1 MKRILTGLKPSG
13 ELTLGSLIG
22 CINQMV
28 KLQDEYDSF
37 MFVPDMHAI
46 TVKQD
51 PKMLRERIRKNV
63 ALYLACGVDPDK
75 NTIYL
80 QSENLYH
87 ANLSWVLEC
96 TTYMGEAS
104 RMTQYKDKSS
114 KGENVTVGLFTYP
127 ILMAADILLYD
138 ADYVPVG
145 IDQKQHV
152 ELARDI
158 ALRFNKTY
166 GDTFK
171 MPEPMMS
178 EVGVKI
184 MDLQEPTKKMSKSD
198 ETYKGVIL
206 LLDDE
211 KTIRKKIMSAVTD
224 SDNKIYYDKDNKP
237 GVSNLLTI
245 YSYLKNISIEENKD
259 IKYLNDYDIIKIVY
273 VTPYDYYRSDLIEST
288 LENVNDRDKENIINL
303 LNIFDP
309 DVVDFKLVKKFN
321 TGRSY
326 IYIDH
331 NVYGTT
337 PLFSFGDSIKKI
349 FTLATAMISA
359 KGGILLVD
367 EIESAIHK
375 NHINKVFNSII
386 KICKEY
392 KVQLICT
399 THSLEAIDGIILSL
413 GNQID
418 LLSCFRIEVYNN
430 KTYYTK
436 FSGDRLK
443 DIRNLLGQD
452 VR

>member
-178 EVGVKI
+178 EVGVRI

-245 YSYLKNISIEENKD
+245 YSSLKNISIEEAENYFKD
-259 IKYLNDYDIIKIVY
+259 YNYGNFKKEVADLVVSVLSNIQTKYN
-273 VTPYDYYRSDLIEST
+273 E
-288 LENVNDRDKENIINL
+288 IINGTML
-303 LNIFDP
+303 DDILDEGREKTCEIAKEKTL
-309 DVVDFKLVKKFN
+309 DVFRKVGL
-321 TGRSY
+321 GR
-326 IYIDH
+326 
-331 NVYGTT
+331 N
-337 PLFSFGDSIKKI
+337 
-349 FTLATAMISA
+349 
-359 KGGILLVD
+359 
-367 EIESAIHK
+367 
-375 NHINKVFNSII
+375 
-386 KICKEY
+386 
-392 KVQLICT
+392 
-399 THSLEAIDGIILSL
+399 
-413 GNQID
+413 
-418 LLSCFRIEVYNN
+418 
-430 KTYYTK
+430 
-436 FSGDRLK
+436 
-443 DIRNLLGQD
+443 
-452 VR
+452 

>member
-28 KLQDEYDSF
+28 KLQEEYDSF

-171 MPEPMMS
+171 MPESMMS

-245 YSYLKNISIEENKD
+245 YSSLKNISIEEAEDYFKD
-259 IKYLNDYDIIKIVY
+259 YNYGNFKKEVADLVVSVLSNIQTKYN
-273 VTPYDYYRSDLIEST
+273 E
-288 LENVNDRDKENIINL
+288 IINGTML
-303 LNIFDP
+303 DDILDKGREKTCEIAKEKTL
-309 DVVDFKLVKKFN
+309 DVFRKVGL
-321 TGRSY
+321 GR
-326 IYIDH
+326 
-331 NVYGTT
+331 N
-337 PLFSFGDSIKKI
+337 
-349 FTLATAMISA
+349 
-359 KGGILLVD
+359 
-367 EIESAIHK
+367 
-375 NHINKVFNSII
+375 
-386 KICKEY
+386 
-392 KVQLICT
+392 
-399 THSLEAIDGIILSL
+399 
-413 GNQID
+413 
-418 LLSCFRIEVYNN
+418 
-430 KTYYTK
+430 
-436 FSGDRLK
+436 
-443 DIRNLLGQD
+443 
-452 VR
+452 

>member
-1 MKRILTGLKPSG
+1 MW
-13 ELTLGSLIG
+13 
-22 CINQMV
+22 
-28 KLQDEYDSF
+28 
-37 MFVPDMHAI
+37 
-46 TVKQD
+46 
-51 PKMLRERIRKNV
+51 RERIRKNV

-158 ALRFNKTY
+158 ALIFNKTY

-245 YSYLKNISIEENKD
+245 YSSLKNISIEEAEDYFKD
-259 IKYLNDYDIIKIVY
+259 YNYGNFKKEVADLVVSVLSNIQTKYN
-273 VTPYDYYRSDLIEST
+273 E
-288 LENVNDRDKENIINL
+288 IINGTIL
-303 LNIFDP
+303 DDILDKGREKTCEIAKEKTL
-309 DVVDFKLVKKFN
+309 DVFRKVGL
-321 TGRSY
+321 GR
-326 IYIDH
+326 
-331 NVYGTT
+331 N
-337 PLFSFGDSIKKI
+337 
-349 FTLATAMISA
+349 
-359 KGGILLVD
+359 
-367 EIESAIHK
+367 
-375 NHINKVFNSII
+375 
-386 KICKEY
+386 
-392 KVQLICT
+392 
-399 THSLEAIDGIILSL
+399 
-413 GNQID
+413 
-418 LLSCFRIEVYNN
+418 
-430 KTYYTK
+430 
-436 FSGDRLK
+436 
-443 DIRNLLGQD
+443 
-452 VR
+452 

>member
-1 MKRILTGLKPSG
+1 MRKRCNMKRILTGLKPSG

-245 YSYLKNISIEENKD
+245 YSSLKNISIEEAEDYFKD
-259 IKYLNDYDIIKIVY
+259 YNYGNFKKEVADLVVSVLSNIQTKYN
-273 VTPYDYYRSDLIEST
+273 E
-288 LENVNDRDKENIINL
+288 IINGTML
-303 LNIFDP
+303 DDILDEGREKTCEIAKEKTL
-309 DVVDFKLVKKFN
+309 DVFRKVGL
-321 TGRSY
+321 GR
-326 IYIDH
+326 
-331 NVYGTT
+331 
-337 PLFSFGDSIKKI
+337 K
-349 FTLATAMISA
+349 
-359 KGGILLVD
+359 
-367 EIESAIHK
+367 
-375 NHINKVFNSII
+375 
-386 KICKEY
+386 
-392 KVQLICT
+392 
-399 THSLEAIDGIILSL
+399 
-413 GNQID
+413 
-418 LLSCFRIEVYNN
+418 
-430 KTYYTK
+430 
-436 FSGDRLK
+436 
-443 DIRNLLGQD
+443 
-452 VR
+452 

>member
-178 EVGVKI
+178 DVGVKI

-245 YSYLKNISIEENKD
+245 YSSLKNISIEEAEDYFKD
-259 IKYLNDYDIIKIVY
+259 YNYGNFKKEVADLVVSVLSNIQTKYN
-273 VTPYDYYRSDLIEST
+273 E
-288 LENVNDRDKENIINL
+288 IINGTML
-303 LNIFDP
+303 DDILDKGREKTCEIAKKKTL
-309 DVVDFKLVKKFN
+309 DVFRKVGL
-321 TGRSY
+321 GR
-326 IYIDH
+326 
-331 NVYGTT
+331 N
-337 PLFSFGDSIKKI
+337 
-349 FTLATAMISA
+349 
-359 KGGILLVD
+359 
-367 EIESAIHK
+367 
-375 NHINKVFNSII
+375 
-386 KICKEY
+386 
-392 KVQLICT
+392 
-399 THSLEAIDGIILSL
+399 
-413 GNQID
+413 
-418 LLSCFRIEVYNN
+418 
-430 KTYYTK
+430 
-436 FSGDRLK
+436 
-443 DIRNLLGQD
+443 
-452 VR
+452 

>member
-245 YSYLKNISIEENKD
+245 YSSLKNISIDEAEDYFKD
-259 IKYLNDYDIIKIVY
+259 YNYGNFKKEVADLVVSVLSNIQTKYN
-273 VTPYDYYRSDLIEST
+273 E
-288 LENVNDRDKENIINL
+288 IINGTML
-303 LNIFDP
+303 DDILDKGREKTCEIAKEKTL
-309 DVVDFKLVKKFN
+309 DVFRKVGL
-321 TGRSY
+321 GR
-326 IYIDH
+326 
-331 NVYGTT
+331 N
-337 PLFSFGDSIKKI
+337 
-349 FTLATAMISA
+349 
-359 KGGILLVD
+359 
-367 EIESAIHK
+367 
-375 NHINKVFNSII
+375 
-386 KICKEY
+386 
-392 KVQLICT
+392 
-399 THSLEAIDGIILSL
+399 
-413 GNQID
+413 
-418 LLSCFRIEVYNN
+418 
-430 KTYYTK
+430 
-436 FSGDRLK
+436 
-443 DIRNLLGQD
+443 
-452 VR
+452 

>member
-28 KLQDEYDSF
+28 KLQEEYDSF

-152 ELARDI
+152 KLARDI

-237 GVSNLLTI
+237 VVSNLLTI
-245 YSYLKNISIEENKD
+245 YSSLKNISIEEAEDYFKD
-259 IKYLNDYDIIKIVY
+259 YNYGNFKKEVADLVVSVLSNIQTKYN
-273 VTPYDYYRSDLIEST
+273 E
-288 LENVNDRDKENIINL
+288 IINGTIL
-303 LNIFDP
+303 DDILDKGREKTCEIAKEKTL
-309 DVVDFKLVKKFN
+309 DVFRKVGL
-321 TGRSY
+321 GR
-326 IYIDH
+326 
-331 NVYGTT
+331 N
-337 PLFSFGDSIKKI
+337 
-349 FTLATAMISA
+349 
-359 KGGILLVD
+359 
-367 EIESAIHK
+367 
-375 NHINKVFNSII
+375 
-386 KICKEY
+386 
-392 KVQLICT
+392 
-399 THSLEAIDGIILSL
+399 
-413 GNQID
+413 
-418 LLSCFRIEVYNN
+418 
-430 KTYYTK
+430 
-436 FSGDRLK
+436 
-443 DIRNLLGQD
+443 
-452 VR
+452 

>member
-51 PKMLRERIRKNV
+51 PKMLKERIRKNV

-245 YSYLKNISIEENKD
+245 YSSLKNISIEEAEDYFKD
-259 IKYLNDYDIIKIVY
+259 YNYGNFKKEVADLVVSVLSNIQTKYN
-273 VTPYDYYRSDLIEST
+273 E
-288 LENVNDRDKENIINL
+288 IINGTML
-303 LNIFDP
+303 DDILDKGREKTCEIAKEKTL
-309 DVVDFKLVKKFN
+309 DVFRKVGL
-321 TGRSY
+321 GR
-326 IYIDH
+326 
-331 NVYGTT
+331 N
-337 PLFSFGDSIKKI
+337 
-349 FTLATAMISA
+349 
-359 KGGILLVD
+359 
-367 EIESAIHK
+367 
-375 NHINKVFNSII
+375 
-386 KICKEY
+386 
-392 KVQLICT
+392 
-399 THSLEAIDGIILSL
+399 
-413 GNQID
+413 
-418 LLSCFRIEVYNN
+418 
-430 KTYYTK
+430 
-436 FSGDRLK
+436 
-443 DIRNLLGQD
+443 
-452 VR
+452 

>member
-178 EVGVKI
+178 DVGVKI

-245 YSYLKNISIEENKD
+245 YSSLKNISIEEAENYFKD
-259 IKYLNDYDIIKIVY
+259 YNYGNFKKEVADLVISVLSNIQTKYN
-273 VTPYDYYRSDLIEST
+273 E
-288 LENVNDRDKENIINL
+288 IINGTML
-303 LNIFDP
+303 DDILDEGREKTCEIAKEKTL
-309 DVVDFKLVKKFN
+309 DVFRKVGL
-321 TGRSY
+321 GR
-326 IYIDH
+326 
-331 NVYGTT
+331 N
-337 PLFSFGDSIKKI
+337 
-349 FTLATAMISA
+349 
-359 KGGILLVD
+359 
-367 EIESAIHK
+367 
-375 NHINKVFNSII
+375 
-386 KICKEY
+386 
-392 KVQLICT
+392 
-399 THSLEAIDGIILSL
+399 
-413 GNQID
+413 
-418 LLSCFRIEVYNN
+418 
-430 KTYYTK
+430 
-436 FSGDRLK
+436 
-443 DIRNLLGQD
+443 
-452 VR
+452 